1 MSGHDDHNKLTAGGL
16 LVTLGI
22 VFGDIGTSPLYVM
35 KAITT
40 GENISQ
46 DLVYGGVSAVFWTL
60 MILTSFKYVYLALN
74 ADNRGEGGIFALY
87 ALVRRYKSRW
97 IIYPAIIGCAALISD
112 GFITPPIS
120 VSSAV
125 EGLAQLGV
133 RNGIDFTHIETIP
146 IVLAILVALF
156 VIQQFGTN
164 FVGKAFG
171 PIMMVWF
178 AMLATLGIIQ
188 IMNHPSVIQ
197 ALNPMYALKM
207 VTTYRGSLTGHH
219 GFWLLGAVFLCTTGG
234 EAMYSDLGHCGKQN
248 IRISWVLVFTCLMIN
263 YLGQAAFLLDNFDGK
278 PFESKSVFYSLMPT
292 EFLPYG
298 IAVATCAAIIASQAL
313 ISGCFT
319 LVNEA
324 MKLKLWPNMK
334 VNYPTQMK
342 GQIYIP
348 SINWFL
354 LAGCITVVLIFRE
367 SSNME
372 AAYGL
377 AIVLDML
384 MTTSLLLHYMH
395 MKRQPIWRI
404 VVLGMVLFSIELSF
418 LTSNLSKVPHGGWFS
433 IMLACIL
440 FFGIFM
446 WYKAKELRRRH
457 LSTVNIEPYIPMLK
471 DLMNDDTI
479 PKEATNLVYLAMS
492 NDQYK
497 IDSNIIYSIFRKRP
511 KRADIYWFV
520 HVDIC
525 DEPFIKQ
532 YKVTTIVPQKVFFVR
547 LRFGFKVEHK
557 VNLMFNKI
565 VQEMQNSGEVDEL
578 SHYPSLRRHRFGAD
592 FKFILLN
599 SRASMDDDIS
609 PFDQF
614 TIRAYRVLKKLSLPA
629 AEDFGLEVSN
639 IEVET
644 VPIKIGISKDIEL
657 KREL

>member
-1 MSGHDDHNKLTAGGL
+1 MSHSSHNKLTAGGL

-22 VFGDIGTSPLYVM
+22 VYGDIGTSPLYVM
-35 KAITT
+35 KAITS
-40 GENISQ
+40 GEPISQ

-60 MILTSFKYVYLALN
+60 MILTTFKYVYLALN

-87 ALVRRYKSRW
+87 ALVRRYKSPW

-125 EGLAQLGV
+125 EGLSKLGV
-133 RNGIDFTHIETIP
+133 RAGIDFEHINTIP
-146 IVLAILVALF
+146 IVLTILIGLF

-164 FVGKAFG
+164 FVGRAFG
-171 PIMMVWF
+171 PIMLLWF
-178 AMLATLGIIQ
+178 SMIGTLGVIQ
-188 IMNHPSVIQ
+188 ILKHPGVFQ
-197 ALNPMYALKM
+197 ALNPIYAIKM
-207 VTTYRGSLTGHH
+207 VTIYRGELTGHH

-248 IRISWVLVFTCLMIN
+248 IRISWGLVFSCLMLN
-263 YLGQAAFLLDNFDGK
+263 YLGQAAFLMHNFDGK
-278 PFESKSVFYSLMPT
+278 VYESSSVFYGLMSPA
-292 EFLPYG
+292 FLPYG
-298 IAVATCAAIIASQAL
+298 IGIATLAAIIASQAL

-367 SSNME
+367 SSKME

-384 MTTSLLLHYMH
+384 MTTTLLLHYMN
-395 MKRQPIWRI
+395 MKRKPAWKVIG
-404 VVLGMVLFSIELSF
+404 LGLILFSIELSF
-418 LTSNLSKVPHGGWFS
+418 MFSNLSKFSHGGWFS
-433 IMLACIL
+433 VMLAAIL
-440 FFGIFM
+440 FSCIYM
-446 WYKAKELRRRH
+446 WYKAKALRRRH
-457 LSTVNIEPYIPMLK
+457 LSVVSIEPYIPMLK
-471 DLMNDDTI
+471 DLMDDDTL
-479 PKEATNLVYLAMS
+479 PKEATNLVYMAMS
-492 NDQYK
+492 NDQDK

-525 DEPFIKQ
+525 DDPYLKQ

-547 LRFGFKVEHK
+547 LKFGFKVEHK
-557 VNLMFNKI
+557 VNLMFSKI
-565 VQEMQNSGEVDEL
+565 VQEMQDNGEVDEL
-578 SHYPSLRRHRFGAD
+578 SHYPSLRKHRFGAD
-592 FKFILLN
+592 FKFIILN
-599 SRASMDDDIS
+599 SRASVDDEIS

-614 TIRAYRVLKKLSLPA
+614 TIRAYRILKNLSLPA
-629 AEDFGLEVSN
+629 SEDFGLEISN
-639 IEVET
+639 VEVET
-644 VPIKIGISKDIEL
+644 VPINVGKATEIQL
-657 KREL
+657 NREN